1 MPLLL
6 PFLGAPAMSE
16 TGSLVFHFTVLV
28 LSLKYF
34 LQPDL
39 NDILPVPTSALRRSP
54 KLCNYFTA
62 FSNQPGAYKD
72 S

>member
-39 NDILPVPTSALRRSP
+39 NDVLPVPTSALRP
-54 KLCNYFTA
+54 PEVPQALQLLYNIF
-62 FSNQPGAYKD
+62 
-72 S
+72 